1 MTTRRKR
8 VSQPKDEVR
17 ITMKQ
22 VWDAQ
27 QAQGAALNDI
37 SSKLDRLLDSHDR
50 IDEQVRDH
58 EVRIRLLE
66 QRVWALPSVATVI
79 AIASLI
85 WQAMA

>member
-8 VSQPKDEVR
+8 VTATKDEVR
-17 ITMKQ
+17 ITIKQ

-27 QAQGAALNDI
+27 QAQGAALNEI

-50 IDEQVRDH
+50 VDEQVRDH
-58 EVRIRLLE
+58 EIRIRLLE

-79 AIASLI
+79 ALASLV
-85 WQAMA
+85 WQAIA

>member
-8 VSQPKDEVR
+8 VTATKDEVR
-17 ITMKQ
+17 ITIKQ

-50 IDEQVRDH
+50 VDEQVRDH
-58 EVRIRLLE
+58 EIRIRLLE

-79 AIASLI
+79 ALASLI
-85 WQAMA
+85 WQAIA